1 MSDEGQ
7 YGTNHGQ
14 SSWFR
19 KGGAPPSDGHTHVV
33 TWNDIQGKPNLTPP
47 PVVIPQDHIVGDWS
61 FNRIAVGDN
70 INIDPV
76 VRVKVSAIEG
86 VDTWSIHQEGNV
98 PSRFDGT
105 ISAGQATAGSNSEAF
120 GAGASAKGNYAVA
133 LGHNATANGL
143 SSVAIGWDSYSNA
156 NRSVSIGYDATA
168 GTDSIAIGYKATTGG
183 TADSICIGSAAT
195 AKFAQSIAL
204 GYNADTTQQNE
215 MMVGSIIW
223 EIDYLEFKVSGTYLT
238 WNNSVTIVGNFTVT
252 PSGSGSLSDSI
263 GVGALASGDQAVA
276 IGRSSVA
283 SVDYTLAV
291 GANSSVTA
299 NNAVALGYNANVSAN
314 YGIAIGHNSDI
325 NNVNSIAIGFGA
337 TASYDD
343 AICLGYGA
351 TASQANEM
359 MIGSASSEIDY
370 LEFKLSGTYLTWNNP
385 VTIIGNLSVRP
396 SGTGTQSEAFGA
408 SASATGTYSVAVG
421 YSVSISAN
429 NGVAVGYNAD
439 ISALYGVAIGHNSDV
454 DGAGGIAIG
463 QGATA
468 LFSGSIG
475 IGKDATPSAAN
486 EMVVG
491 ASGYEIDT
499 FRAIVSGT
507 YLRIGNSVE
516 LFGDFKFDATQ
527 DAKFVWGKY
536 TAASATLNYGTTA
549 STVSDLQTANDGTL
563 YTITEATGSPGIELV
578 VSFTNVNAFNWV
590 KILATYSG
598 SSTHGIS
605 IELYNSGTVS
615 WDRFD
620 AMQNGYAGA
629 GTVFENHDFFIPDV
643 TNYINSGVVSIRILH
658 FITGNISHRLYIE
671 ECSLYQ

>member
-215 MMVGSIIW
+215 MMVGSKYW
-223 EIDYLEFKVSGTYLT
+223 
-238 WNNSVTIVGNFTVT
+238 
-252 PSGSGSLSDSI
+252 
-263 GVGALASGDQAVA
+263 
-276 IGRSSVA
+276 
-283 SVDYTLAV
+283 
-291 GANSSVTA
+291 
-299 NNAVALGYNANVSAN
+299 
-314 YGIAIGHNSDI
+314 
-325 NNVNSIAIGFGA
+325 
-337 TASYDD
+337 
-343 AICLGYGA
+343 
-351 TASQANEM
+351 
-359 MIGSASSEIDY
+359 EIDY
-370 LEFKLSGTYLTWNNP
+370 LEFKLSGTYLTWNNS

-578 VSFTNVNAFNWV
+578 VDFTNVNAFNWV